1 MKNLE
6 LTVLLNAI
14 DKISAPV
21 RSASKSVHELSAK
34 LKESKSIHRQL
45 NQQNKQHQ
53 AAMKQYASAINPL
66 KSKLDSLNQELEQ
79 AKQKSRILCSIYE
92 ERSTSYCRISKGSRE
107 SKKCGK
113 KNSSK
118 NKLMQQINYSKHAK
132 N

>member
-1 MKNLE
+1 MNNLQ

-21 RSASKSVHELSAK
+21 RSAYKSVNELSAK
-34 LKESKSIHRQL
+34 LKESKSIQRQL

-79 AKQKSRILCSIYE
+79 AKQKAA
-92 ERSTSYCRISKGSRE
+92 SYAQYMKNAQHPTAGLQKEVEKAKSAV
-107 SKKCGK
+107 

-118 NKLMQQINYSKHAK
+118 NKLMQQINYSKYAK